1 MPTCVLGH
9 PPPTLADALHK
20 VPLLSPPAG
29 AGPATAPGCRL
40 LLSEHRSGRPLLT
53 LPLDPARPMA
63 IVSFTHSVLGTPVSD
78 RYLFKPAASSWRA
91 HLVEER
97 FEGSGYGLPHL
108 PGEGETLTREGEGW
122 RLQLDR
128 VVEPL
133 VILPLPSQLMRVRT
147 LPGAREFYWVISAP
161 GPSNCGR
168 KTARPADG
176 KPMSAH
182 QSEVDRLIEQFDP
195 ESSFRRL
202 AGLSGKIVTVLCAG
216 LSLWH
221 YYTAGFGLEN
231 EIAHRAIHLAVVLGL
246 CFLVFP
252 RQRRLPGPWEWLVS
266 LGLVAFYLYMGWGLL
281 GSITDPMPAGA
292 STVFIAALL
301 AIAGLSLPFRAFDG
315 SHTRIP
321 WRDWIFAGF
330 ASGFSLYLLV
340 FFQEIFIGRPGDHT
354 PIDLMMGVIAI
365 AMVIEATRRTMGI
378 FLPLLAIVT
387 ILYGLLGP
395 YLPGGL
401 AHRGYSLSRIVAH
414 LYKGTEGI
422 YGIPV
427 GVVATFVFH
436 FVLFGIMAQLTGLG
450 QLFVN
455 LATIA
460 AGRYSGGPAKVSV
473 VSSGLF
479 GMISG
484 SAIANTVTTGV
495 MTIPLMKKVGFSPRF
510 SGAVEASASCGGQVT
525 PPIMGA
531 AAFIMAETLGI
542 PYNQLILVAIV
553 PAALHYF
560 AILYMVH
567 LESRRLRLTG
577 MDPAQIPGLA
587 MVLRSSWHLFIPLV
601 VMVTLLLMQYTPFL
615 AAFWGIT
622 LTVACSWI
630 PKLLGPLGRNMSG
643 LAVGPRALVQGF
655 EMGAKA
661 ALGIGAACAC
671 VGFVLGITTLT
682 GMGFKFSAWVLDLSS
697 VAAQLVTSIDVF
709 SWFDLKQVTILFG
722 LLFTAAACI
731 VMGSGVP
738 TTPTYIILAAI
749 VAPALA
755 QLGVPQLATH
765 FFVFYIGVLADV
777 TPPVALAA
785 FAAAG
790 IARSEPMRTGSTAFR
805 LSMGKALVPFAF
817 VYSPALLLIDFTW
830 SAFLLAAT
838 CSIVAV
844 MGLGAA
850 YTGYFFRPIGR
861 PMFIVL
867 NLFSLSL
874 IFANP
879 VAAAVAIPVVL
890 LILFWHA
897 RNPARAVT
905 VEV

>member
-1 MPTCVLGH
+1 M
-9 PPPTLADALHK
+9 
-20 VPLLSPPAG
+20 
-29 AGPATAPGCRL
+29 
-40 LLSEHRSGRPLLT
+40 
-53 LPLDPARPMA
+53 
-63 IVSFTHSVLGTPVSD
+63 THNQ
-78 RYLFKPAASSWRA
+78 
-91 HLVEER
+91 EE
-97 FEGSGYGLPHL
+97 
-108 PGEGETLTREGEGW
+108 
-122 RLQLDR
+122 
-128 VVEPL
+128 
-133 VILPLPSQLMRVRT
+133 I
-147 LPGAREFYWVISAP
+147 
-161 GPSNCGR
+161 
-168 KTARPADG
+168 
-176 KPMSAH
+176 
-182 QSEVDRLIEQFDP
+182 DRLIEQFDP

-202 AGLSGKIVTVLCAG
+202 AGWAAKIVMIICAS
-216 LSLWH
+216 LSAWH
-221 YYTAGFGLEN
+221 FYTAGFGLHN
-231 EIAHRAIHLAVVLGL
+231 EIAHRAIHLSVVLGL

-252 RQRRLPGPWEWLVS
+252 RQKRLPGPWEWTVS
-266 LGLVAFYLYMGWGLL
+266 LGLVAFYLFMGWSLL
-281 GSITDPMPAGA
+281 EKVTDPVTDAMRYAFM
-292 STVFIAALL
+292 TVLVAT
-301 AIAGLSLPFRAFDG
+301 AGLSLPFKQFDG
-315 SHTRIP
+315 SHTQIP
-321 WRDWIFAGF
+321 WRDWVFAAL
-330 ASGFSLYLLV
+330 ASGFSLYLLI
-340 FFQEIFIGRPGDHT
+340 FFENIYIERPGQHT
-354 PIDLMMGVIAI
+354 PLDLMIGVIAI

-378 FLPLLAIVT
+378 FLPLLAIGA
-387 ILYGLLGP
+387 IFYGLLGP

-401 AHRGYSLSRIVAH
+401 SHRGYSITRIVAH

-460 AGRYSGGPAKVSV
+460 AGRFSGGPAKVSV

-510 SGAVEASASCGGQVT
+510 AGAVEASASCGGQIT

-542 PYNQLILVAIV
+542 PYNTLILVAIV
-553 PAALHYF
+553 PAMLHYF

-567 LESRRLRLTG
+567 LEAKRLKLEG
-577 MDPAQIPGLA
+577 MNPADIPSL
-587 MVLRSSWHLFIPLV
+587 MWVIRSSWHLFIPLV
-601 VMVTLLLMQYTPFL
+601 VMVTLLLMQFTPFL

-630 PKLLGPLGRNMSG
+630 PRLLGSWGKNMTG
-643 LAVGPRALVQGF
+643 LAVGPQALVQGF

-682 GMGFKFSAWVLDLSS
+682 GMGFKFSAWVIDVSEI
-697 VAAQLVTSIDVF
+697 AAQLFMTLDVF
-709 SWFDLKQVTILFG
+709 NLLELKQVTILFG

-731 VMGSGVP
+731 IMGSGVP

-755 QLGVPQLATH
+755 GLGVPQLATH
-765 FFVFYIGVLADV
+765 FFVFYYGVLADV

-790 IARSEPMRTGSTAFR
+790 IARSEPMGTGFTAFR

-817 VYSPALLLIDFTW
+817 VYSPALLFIDFTW
-830 SAFLLAAT
+830 PTFLLASA
-838 CSIVAV
+838 CAIVAV

-850 YTGYFFRPIGR
+850 YTGFVARPINGLT
-861 PMFIVL
+861 FWTLNVL
-867 NLFSLSL
+867 SLSL

-879 VAAAVAIPVVL
+879 VVAAVAIPSIL
-890 LILFWHA
+890 LILFWY
-897 RNPARAVT
+897 NKPQGG
-905 VEV
+905 

>member
-1 MPTCVLGH
+1 MNPT
-9 PPPTLADALHK
+9 TQQ
-20 VPLLSPPAG
+20 
-29 AGPATAPGCRL
+29 
-40 LLSEHRSGRPLLT
+40 E
-53 LPLDPARPMA
+53 
-63 IVSFTHSVLGTPVSD
+63 I
-78 RYLFKPAASSWRA
+78 
-91 HLVEER
+91 
-97 FEGSGYGLPHL
+97 
-108 PGEGETLTREGEGW
+108 
-122 RLQLDR
+122 
-128 VVEPL
+128 
-133 VILPLPSQLMRVRT
+133 
-147 LPGAREFYWVISAP
+147 
-161 GPSNCGR
+161 
-168 KTARPADG
+168 
-176 KPMSAH
+176 
-182 QSEVDRLIEQFDP
+182 DRLIEQFDP
-195 ESSFRRL
+195 ESTFRRL
-202 AGLSGKIVTVLCAG
+202 TGFAALFVTVVTVGLSA
-216 LSLWH
+216 WH

-252 RQRRLPGPWEWLVS
+252 RQKRLPGPWEWVS
-266 LGLVAFYLYMGWGLL
+266 SLALMAFYLLLGFGLL
-281 GSITDPMPAGA
+281 NALNDPVPLGA
-292 STVFIAALL
+292 QAVFIAVLLSVAAL
-301 AIAGLSLPFRAFDG
+301 SMPFKAYDG
-315 SHTRIP
+315 STTRIP
-321 WRDWIFAGF
+321 LRDWIFAAL

-340 FFQEIFIGRPGDHT
+340 NFQTIFIVRPGEHT
-354 PIDLMMGVIAI
+354 PIDLMVGVIAI

-387 ILYGLLGP
+387 VLYGIFGP

-401 AHRGYSLSRIVAH
+401 GHRGYSVPRVVAH

-427 GVVATFVFH
+427 GVVATYVFH

-460 AGRYSGGPAKVSV
+460 AGRFSGGPAKVSV

-510 SGAVEASASCGGQVT
+510 AGAVEASASCGGQVT

-542 PYNQLILVAIV
+542 PYNQLILAAII
-553 PAALHYF
+553 PATLHYF

-567 LESRRLRLTG
+567 LEAKRLKLQG
-577 MDPAQIPGLA
+577 MDPSEIPSLGL
-587 MVLRSSWHLFIPLV
+587 VLRTSWHLFIPLI
-601 VMVTLLLMQYTPFL
+601 VMVTLMLMQYTPFL

-630 PKLLGPLGRNMSG
+630 PKLLGERGKHMSG
-643 LAVGPRALVQGF
+643 LAVGPVALVQGF

-682 GMGFKFSAWVLDLSS
+682 GMGFKFSAWILELSGI
-697 VAAQLVTSIDVF
+697 AAQMVSAVDVF
-709 SWFDLKQVTILFG
+709 QWWELNQITILFG
-722 LLFTAAACI
+722 LLFTAGACI

-749 VAPALA
+749 VAPTLA
-755 QLGVPQLATH
+755 QLGVPQLSTH
-765 FFVFYIGVLADV
+765 FFVFYYGVLADV

-790 IARSEPMRTGSTAFR
+790 ISRGEPMRTATTAFR

-817 VYSPALLLIDFTW
+817 VYTPALLLVDFTW
-830 SAFLLAAT
+830 SAFFIGLV
-838 CSIVAV
+838 SITVAV
-844 MGLGAA
+844 IGLGAA
-850 YTGYFFRPIGR
+850 YTGYVNRPVRR
-861 PMFIVL
+861 PAFWLL

-879 VAAAVAIPVVL
+879 TMSAIAVPVVL
-890 LILFWHA
+890 FIVAWHMRPVLGA
-897 RNPARAVT
+897 PGTPLGAVAG
-905 VEV
+905 

>member
-1 MPTCVLGH
+1 
-9 PPPTLADALHK
+9 
-20 VPLLSPPAG
+20 
-29 AGPATAPGCRL
+29 
-40 LLSEHRSGRPLLT
+40 
-53 LPLDPARPMA
+53 
-63 IVSFTHSVLGTPVSD
+63 
-78 RYLFKPAASSWRA
+78 
-91 HLVEER
+91 
-97 FEGSGYGLPHL
+97 
-108 PGEGETLTREGEGW
+108 
-122 RLQLDR
+122 
-128 VVEPL
+128 
-133 VILPLPSQLMRVRT
+133 
-147 LPGAREFYWVISAP
+147 
-161 GPSNCGR
+161 
-168 KTARPADG
+168 
-176 KPMSAH
+176 MSAT
-182 QSEVDRLIEQFDP
+182 QQEIDRLIEQFDP
-195 ESSFRRL
+195 ESTFRRL
-202 AGLSGKIVTVLCAG
+202 AGVSAGIVTVIAVG
-216 LSLWH
+216 LSGWH
-221 YYTAGFGLEN
+221 YYTAGFGLHN

-252 RQRRLPGPWEWLVS
+252 RQHRLPGPWEWIAS
-266 LGLVAFYLYMGWGLL
+266 LGLVGFYLLLGLGLL
-281 GSITDPMPAGA
+281 RELNDPVPPAMQA
-292 STVFIAALL
+292 AFIGVLL
-301 AIAGLSLPFRAFDG
+301 AVAGLSLPLRAYDG
-315 SHTRIP
+315 SHQHIP
-321 WRDWIFAGF
+321 WRDWIFAF
-330 ASGFSLYLLV
+330 AAAGFSLYLLV
-340 FFQEIFIGRPGDHT
+340 FFDTIFLERPGQHT
-354 PIDLMMGVIAI
+354 PLDLMVGVIAI
-365 AMVIEATRRTMGI
+365 VMVIEATRRTMGI
-378 FLPLLAIVT
+378 FLPLLAIATV
-387 ILYGLLGP
+387 LYGLFGP

-401 AHRGYSLSRIVAH
+401 AHRGYSVPRIVAH

-460 AGRYSGGPAKVSV
+460 AGRFAGGPAKVSV

-510 SGAVEASASCGGQVT
+510 AGAVEASASCGGQIT

-553 PAALHYF
+553 PAALHYT

-567 LESRRLRLTG
+567 LEAKRLELAG
-577 MDPAQIPGLA
+577 MDPAEIPSIGL
-587 MVLRSSWHLFIPLV
+587 VLRSSWHLFIPLV

-630 PKLLGPLGRNMSG
+630 PKLLGPLGRGMVG
-643 LAVGPRALVQGF
+643 IAVGPRALVQGF
-655 EMGAKA
+655 EMGAKS

-682 GMGFKFSAWVLDLSS
+682 GMGFKFSAWILDLSGI
-697 VAAQLVTSIDVF
+697 AALGIKAFDVF
-709 SWFDLKQVTILFG
+709 GWFELQPLTVLFG

-765 FFVFYIGVLADV
+765 FFVFYFGVLADV

-790 IARSEPMRTGSTAFR
+790 IARSEPMRTGATAFR

-817 VYSPALLLIDFTW
+817 VYTPALLFIDFAW
-830 SAFLLAAT
+830 APFLIALA
-838 CSIVAV
+838 SIVIAIL
-844 MGLGAA
+844 GLGAA
-850 YTGYFFRPIGR
+850 YTGALARPFRMPA
-861 PMFIVL
+861 FVVL
-867 NLFSLSL
+867 NIASLALVFAHPMVSL
-874 IFANP
+874 VAGALVLGLLAWHMRPLPGP
-879 VAAAVAIPVVL
+879 VSA
-890 LILFWHA
+890 
-897 RNPARAVT
+897 
-905 VEV
+905 

>member
-1 MPTCVLGH
+1 M
-9 PPPTLADALHK
+9 
-20 VPLLSPPAG
+20 
-29 AGPATAPGCRL
+29 
-40 LLSEHRSGRPLLT
+40 
-53 LPLDPARPMA
+53 
-63 IVSFTHSVLGTPVSD
+63 
-78 RYLFKPAASSWRA
+78 
-91 HLVEER
+91 
-97 FEGSGYGLPHL
+97 
-108 PGEGETLTREGEGW
+108 
-122 RLQLDR
+122 
-128 VVEPL
+128 
-133 VILPLPSQLMRVRT
+133 
-147 LPGAREFYWVISAP
+147 ISA
-161 GPSNCGR
+161 
-168 KTARPADG
+168 T
-176 KPMSAH
+176 
-182 QSEVDRLIEQFDP
+182 QQEIDRLIAQFDP

-202 AGLSGKIVTVLCAG
+202 AGAAAGFVTLVAVALS
-216 LSLWH
+216 SWH
-221 YYTAGFGLEN
+221 YYTAGFGLRN
-231 EIAHRAIHLAVVLGL
+231 EIAHRAIHLTIVLGL

-252 RQRRLPGPWEWLVS
+252 RQKRLPGPWEWIVS
-266 LGLVAFYLYMGWGLL
+266 LGLAACYLVLGFSLLKSLNDPVPLAAQLAF
-281 GSITDPMPAGA
+281 I
-292 STVFIAALL
+292 VVLL
-301 AIAGLSLPFRAFDG
+301 AIAGLSLPLRAYDG
-315 SHTRIP
+315 SHRHIP
-321 WRDWIFAGF
+321 LRDWIFA
-330 ASGFSLYLLV
+330 ALAAGFSFYLLL
-340 FFQEIFIGRPGDHT
+340 FFDTIFLQRPGTHT

-387 ILYGLLGP
+387 VLYGIFGP
-395 YLPGGL
+395 YLPGDL
-401 AHRGYSLSRIVAH
+401 AHRGYSVARVVAH

-436 FVLFGIMAQLTGLG
+436 FVLFGVMAQLTGLG

-460 AGRYSGGPAKVSV
+460 AGRFAGGPAKVSV
-473 VSSGLF
+473 VASGLF

-510 SGAVEASASCGGQVT
+510 AGAVEASASCGGQVT

-531 AAFIMAETLGI
+531 AAFVMAETLGI

-567 LESRRLRLTG
+567 LEARRLKLAG
-577 MDPAQIPGLA
+577 MEPSEIPSLA
-587 MVLRSSWHLFIPLV
+587 LVMRSSWHLFIPLI
-601 VMVTLLLMQYTPFL
+601 VMVTLLLLQYTPFL

-630 PKLLGPLGRNMSG
+630 PRLLGPLGRRMTG
-643 LAVGPRALVQGF
+643 LAVTPRALVQGF
-655 EMGAKA
+655 EMGAKS

-682 GMGFKFSAWVLDLSS
+682 GMGFKFTAWVLDLSG
-697 VAAQLVTSIDVF
+697 VAAQMVSALDVMQ
-709 SWFDLKQVTILFG
+709 WFELKQVTIFFG

-755 QLGVPQLATH
+755 QLGVPQLSTH
-765 FFVFYIGVLADV
+765 FFVFYFGVLADV

-790 IARSEPMRTGSTAFR
+790 IARSEPMRTGMTAFR

-817 VYSPALLLIDFTW
+817 VYTPALLFIDFTW
-830 SAFLLAAT
+830 SQFLIALLS
-838 CSIVAV
+838 SIVAV

-850 YTGYFFRPIGR
+850 YTGQVLRPIGWIA
-861 PMFIVL
+861 FVLL
-867 NLFSLSL
+867 NLLSLSL
-874 IFANP
+874 VFGNLTVLI
-879 VAAAVAIPVVL
+879 VAAPMVLAIL
-890 LILFWHA
+890 AWHA
-897 RNPARAVT
+897 RAEPVRIKAA
-905 VEV
+905 

>member
-1 MPTCVLGH
+1 MN
-9 PPPTLADALHK
+9 AQ
-20 VPLLSPPAG
+20 
-29 AGPATAPGCRL
+29 RQ
-40 LLSEHRSGRPLLT
+40 E
-53 LPLDPARPMA
+53 
-63 IVSFTHSVLGTPVSD
+63 
-78 RYLFKPAASSWRA
+78 
-91 HLVEER
+91 
-97 FEGSGYGLPHL
+97 
-108 PGEGETLTREGEGW
+108 
-122 RLQLDR
+122 LDR
-128 VVEPL
+128 
-133 VILPLPSQLMRVRT
+133 
-147 LPGAREFYWVISAP
+147 REI
-161 GPSNCGR
+161 
-168 KTARPADG
+168 
-176 KPMSAH
+176 
-182 QSEVDRLIEQFDP
+182 DRLIEQFDP

-202 AGLSGKIVTVLCAG
+202 GGRAGLFVTVLAVA
-216 LSLWH
+216 LSSWH
-221 YYTAGFGLEN
+221 YYTAGFGLRN
-231 EIAHRAIHLAVVLGL
+231 EIAHRAIHLTVVLAL

-252 RQRRLPGPWEWLVS
+252 RPRRMGGPWEWIVS
-266 LGLVAFYLYMGWGLL
+266 IGLAAFYLALGWGLL
-281 GSITDPMPAGA
+281 QSVADAVPRGA
-292 STVFIAALL
+292 RFAFGAVLL
-301 AIAGLSLPFRAFDG
+301 AIAGLSLPLRAYDG
-315 SHTRIP
+315 SRTHIP
-321 WRDWIFAGF
+321 LRDWVFAALA
-330 ASGFSLYLLV
+330 ASFSLYLLV
-340 FFQEIFIGRPGDHT
+340 FFDTIFLQRPGEHT
-354 PIDLMMGVIAI
+354 PVDLMMGVIAI
-365 AMVIEATRRTMGI
+365 AMVVEATRRTMGI
-378 FLPLLAIVT
+378 FLPLLAIATV
-387 ILYGLLGP
+387 LYGIFGP

-401 AHRGYSLSRIVAH
+401 AHRGYSVPRVVAH

-460 AGRYSGGPAKVSV
+460 AGRFAGGPAKVSV

-495 MTIPLMKKVGFSPRF
+495 MTIPLMKKVGFTPRF
-510 SGAVEASASCGGQVT
+510 AGAVEASASCGGQVT

-542 PYNQLILVAIV
+542 PYNQLILVAVV

-567 LESRRLRLTG
+567 LEARRLKLSG
-577 MDPAQIPGLA
+577 MDPKEIPSL
-587 MVLRSSWHLFIPLV
+587 MLVLRSSWHLFIPLV

-630 PKLLGPLGRNMSG
+630 PRLIGPWGRGMTG
-643 LAVGPRALVQGF
+643 LAIGPRGLVQGF

-682 GMGFKFSAWVLDLSS
+682 GMGFKFSAWVLDLSG
-697 VAAQLVTSIDVF
+697 VFAHAVTAVDVF
-709 SWFDLKQVTILFG
+709 GWFELKQVTILFG

-731 VMGSGVP
+731 VMGAGVP

-749 VAPALA
+749 VAPALF

-765 FFVFYIGVLADV
+765 FFVFYYGVLADV

-790 IARSEPMRTGSTAFR
+790 IARSEPMRTGVTAFR

-817 VYSPALLLIDFTW
+817 VYSPALLLIQFEW
-830 SAFLLAAT
+830 PEFLLAAA
-838 CSIVAV
+838 SAIVAV

-850 YTGYFFRPIGR
+850 YTGHVGRRIGWLA
-861 PMFIVL
+861 FVALNVL
-867 NLFSLSL
+867 SVSL

-879 VAAAVAIPVVL
+879 VASAIGIPLVL
-890 LILFWHA
+890 LILWWHRGA
-897 RNPARAVT
+897 GVPERTAAAWPS
-905 VEV
+905 

>member
-1 MPTCVLGH
+1 
-9 PPPTLADALHK
+9 
-20 VPLLSPPAG
+20 
-29 AGPATAPGCRL
+29 
-40 LLSEHRSGRPLLT
+40 
-53 LPLDPARPMA
+53 
-63 IVSFTHSVLGTPVSD
+63 
-78 RYLFKPAASSWRA
+78 
-91 HLVEER
+91 
-97 FEGSGYGLPHL
+97 
-108 PGEGETLTREGEGW
+108 
-122 RLQLDR
+122 
-128 VVEPL
+128 
-133 VILPLPSQLMRVRT
+133 
-147 LPGAREFYWVISAP
+147 
-161 GPSNCGR
+161 
-168 KTARPADG
+168 
-176 KPMSAH
+176 MSATN
-182 QSEVDRLIEQFDP
+182 QQEIDRLIEQFDP

-202 AGLSGKIVTVLCAG
+202 AGFAALFVTVMTVG
-216 LSLWH
+216 LSAWH

-231 EIAHRAIHLAVVLGL
+231 EIAHRAIHLTVVLGL

-252 RQRRLPGPWEWLVS
+252 RQKRLPGPWEWISSLV
-266 LGLVAFYLYMGWGLL
+266 LIAFYLMLGFRLL
-281 GSITDPMPAGA
+281 AAISDPIPPMAQGI
-292 STVFIAALL
+292 FIAVLL
-301 AIAGLSLPFRAFDG
+301 SIAGLSLPFKAFDG

-321 WRDWIFAGF
+321 IRDWIFAAL

-340 FFQEIFIGRPGDHT
+340 NFQHIFIERPGEHT
-354 PIDLMMGVIAI
+354 PIDLMVGVIAI

-387 ILYGLLGP
+387 VLYGIFGP

-401 AHRGYSLSRIVAH
+401 GHRGYSVPRVVAH

-436 FVLFGIMAQLTGLG
+436 FVLIGIMAQLTGLG

-460 AGRYSGGPAKVSV
+460 AGRFSGGPAKVSV

-484 SAIANTVTTGV
+484 SPIANTVTTGV

-510 SGAVEASASCGGQVT
+510 AGAVEASASCGGQVT

-542 PYNQLILVAIV
+542 PYNQLILVAII

-567 LESRRLRLTG
+567 LEAKRLKLSG
-577 MDPAQIPGLA
+577 MPASEIPSLA
-587 MVLRSSWHLFIPLV
+587 LILRTSWHLFIPLV

-630 PKLLGPLGRNMSG
+630 PKLFGSHGKRMTG
-643 LAVGPRALVQGF
+643 LTVGPSALVQGF

-682 GMGFKFSAWVLDLSS
+682 GMGFKFSAWILDLSGI
-697 VAAQLVTSIDVF
+697 AAQMVSSIDVF
-709 SWFDLKQVTILFG
+709 QWWSLNQITILFG
-722 LLFTAAACI
+722 LFFTAGACI

-765 FFVFYIGVLADV
+765 FFVFYYGVLADV

-790 IARSEPMRTGSTAFR
+790 IARSEPMRTGATAFR

-817 VYSPALLLIDFTW
+817 VYSPVLLLIDFTW
-830 SAFLLAAT
+830 SGFLIALV
-838 CSIVAV
+838 SVVVAV
-844 MGLGAA
+844 VGLGAA
-850 YTGYFFRPIGR
+850 YTGFIRRPIGR
-861 PMFIVL
+861 MGFLLL
-867 NLFSLSL
+867 NVFSLSL
-874 IFANP
+874 VFANP
-879 VAAAVAIPVVL
+879 TMSAIAVPVVL
-890 LILFWHA
+890 LIVAWYA
-897 RNPARAVT
+897 RPLPGVALGDASA
-905 VEV
+905 

>member
-1 MPTCVLGH
+1 M
-9 PPPTLADALHK
+9 
-20 VPLLSPPAG
+20 
-29 AGPATAPGCRL
+29 
-40 LLSEHRSGRPLLT
+40 
-53 LPLDPARPMA
+53 
-63 IVSFTHSVLGTPVSD
+63 
-78 RYLFKPAASSWRA
+78 
-91 HLVEER
+91 
-97 FEGSGYGLPHL
+97 
-108 PGEGETLTREGEGW
+108 
-122 RLQLDR
+122 
-128 VVEPL
+128 
-133 VILPLPSQLMRVRT
+133 
-147 LPGAREFYWVISAP
+147 ISA
-161 GPSNCGR
+161 
-168 KTARPADG
+168 T
-176 KPMSAH
+176 
-182 QSEVDRLIEQFDP
+182 QLEIDRLIAQFDP

-202 AGLSGKIVTVLCAG
+202 AGVAAGFVTLVAVALS
-216 LSLWH
+216 SWH
-221 YYTAGFGLEN
+221 YYTAGFGLRN
-231 EIAHRAIHLAVVLGL
+231 EIAHRAIHLTIVLGL

-252 RQRRLPGPWEWLVS
+252 RQKRLPGPWEWIVS
-266 LGLVAFYLYMGWGLL
+266 LGLAACYLVLGFSLLKSLNDPVPLAAQLAF
-281 GSITDPMPAGA
+281 I
-292 STVFIAALL
+292 VVLL
-301 AIAGLSLPFRAFDG
+301 AIAGLSLPLRAYDG
-315 SHTRIP
+315 SHRHIP
-321 WRDWIFAGF
+321 LRDWIFA
-330 ASGFSLYLLV
+330 ALAAGFSFYLLL
-340 FFQEIFIGRPGDHT
+340 FFDSIFLQRPGTHT

-387 ILYGLLGP
+387 VLYGIFGP
-395 YLPGGL
+395 YLPGDL
-401 AHRGYSLSRIVAH
+401 AHRGYSVARVVAH

-436 FVLFGIMAQLTGLG
+436 FVLFGVMAQLTGLG

-460 AGRYSGGPAKVSV
+460 AGRFAGGPAKVSV
-473 VSSGLF
+473 VASGLF

-510 SGAVEASASCGGQVT
+510 AGAVEASASCGGQVT

-567 LESRRLRLTG
+567 LEARRLKLAG
-577 MDPAQIPGLA
+577 MEPSEIPSLGL
-587 MVLRSSWHLFIPLV
+587 VLRSSWHLFIPLI
-601 VMVTLLLMQYTPFL
+601 VMVTLLLLQYTPFL

-630 PKLLGPLGRNMSG
+630 PRLLGPLGRRMSG
-643 LAVGPRALVQGF
+643 MAVTPQALIQGF
-655 EMGAKA
+655 EMGAKS

-682 GMGFKFSAWVLDLSS
+682 GMGFKFSAWVLDLSG
-697 VAAQLVTSIDVF
+697 VAAQMVSALDVMQ
-709 SWFDLKQVTILFG
+709 WFELKQVTIFFG

-755 QLGVPQLATH
+755 QLGVPQLSTH
-765 FFVFYIGVLADV
+765 FFVFYFGVLADV

-790 IARSEPMRTGSTAFR
+790 IARSEPMRTGMTAFR

-817 VYSPALLLIDFTW
+817 VYTPALLFIDFTW
-830 SAFLLAAT
+830 SQFLIALIS
-838 CSIVAV
+838 SIVAV

-850 YTGYFFRPIGR
+850 YTGQVIRPIGWIA
-861 PMFIVL
+861 FVLL
-867 NLFSLSL
+867 NLLSLSL
-874 IFANP
+874 VFGNLTVLI
-879 VAAAVAIPVVL
+879 VAAPMVLAIL
-890 LILFWHA
+890 AWHA
-897 RNPARAVT
+897 RAEPVRVKAA
-905 VEV
+905 

>member
-1 MPTCVLGH
+1 
-9 PPPTLADALHK
+9 
-20 VPLLSPPAG
+20 
-29 AGPATAPGCRL
+29 
-40 LLSEHRSGRPLLT
+40 
-53 LPLDPARPMA
+53 
-63 IVSFTHSVLGTPVSD
+63 
-78 RYLFKPAASSWRA
+78 
-91 HLVEER
+91 
-97 FEGSGYGLPHL
+97 
-108 PGEGETLTREGEGW
+108 
-122 RLQLDR
+122 
-128 VVEPL
+128 
-133 VILPLPSQLMRVRT
+133 
-147 LPGAREFYWVISAP
+147 
-161 GPSNCGR
+161 
-168 KTARPADG
+168 
-176 KPMSAH
+176 MSANS
-182 QSEVDRLIEQFDP
+182 QEIDRLIEQFDP
-195 ESSFRRL
+195 ESTFRRL
-202 AGLSGKIVTVLCAG
+202 AGFSAGLVTLIAFALSG
-216 LSLWH
+216 WH

-231 EIAHRAIHLAVVLGL
+231 EIAHRAIHLSVVLGL

-252 RQRRLPGPWEWLVS
+252 RQRRLPGPWEWLVCA
-266 LGLVAFYLYMGWGLL
+266 GLAGFYLVLGWSLL
-281 GSITDPMPAGA
+281 QALNDPVPLPMR
-292 STVFIAALL
+292 AAFMAVLL
-301 AIAGLSLPFRAFDG
+301 AIAGLSLPFKAYDG
-315 SHTRIP
+315 SHRHIP
-321 WRDWIFAGF
+321 WRDWIFAAL
-330 ASGFSLYLLV
+330 ASGFSLYLLL
-340 FFQEIFIGRPGDHT
+340 FFDSIFLERPGEHT
-354 PIDLMMGVIAI
+354 PLDLMVGVIAI

-378 FLPLLAIVT
+378 FLPLLAIATV
-387 ILYGLLGP
+387 LYGIFGP

-401 AHRGYSLSRIVAH
+401 AHRGYSVPRVVAH

-460 AGRYSGGPAKVSV
+460 AGRFAGGPAKVSV

-510 SGAVEASASCGGQVT
+510 AGAVEASASCGGQVT

-542 PYNQLILVAIV
+542 PYNQLILVAVI
-553 PAALHYF
+553 PATLHYF
-560 AILYMVH
+560 AILFMVH
-567 LESRRLRLTG
+567 LEARRLKLAG
-577 MDPAQIPGLA
+577 MDPAEIPSLVK
-587 MVLRSSWHLFIPLV
+587 VLKSSWHLFIPLV

-630 PKLLGPLGRNMSG
+630 PRLLGPLGHGMTG
-643 LAVGPRALVQGF
+643 MAITPGTLVRGF
-655 EMGAKA
+655 EMGAKS

-671 VGFVLGITTLT
+671 VGFVLGVTTLT
-682 GMGFKFSAWVLDLSS
+682 GMGFKFAGWIVDVSS
-697 VAAQLVTSIDVF
+697 VAAQALSLLDHF
-709 SWFDLKQVTILFG
+709 QWFAVNDLTILFG

-731 VMGSGVP
+731 VMGAGVP

-765 FFVFYIGVLADV
+765 FFVFYFGVLADV

-790 IARSEPMRTGSTAFR
+790 IARSEPMRTGMTAFR

-817 VYSPALLLIDFTW
+817 VYTPALLLVDFTW
-830 SAFLLAAT
+830 PQFL
-838 CSIVAV
+838 VAV
-844 MGLGAA
+844 VSCVVAIMGLGAA
-850 YTGYFFRPIGR
+850 YTGQFGRPIR
-861 PMFIVL
+861 APAFLAL
-867 NLFSLSL
+867 NALSVAL

-879 VAAAVAIPVVL
+879 TASAVAAPLLLAVLA
-890 LILFWHA
+890 WHA
-897 RNPARAVT
+897 RGGALTGHGAAAR
-905 VEV
+905 

>member
-1 MPTCVLGH
+1 MT
-9 PPPTLADALHK
+9 T
-20 VPLLSPPAG
+20 
-29 AGPATAPGCRL
+29 
-40 LLSEHRSGRPLLT
+40 
-53 LPLDPARPMA
+53 
-63 IVSFTHSVLGTPVSD
+63 
-78 RYLFKPAASSWRA
+78 
-91 HLVEER
+91 
-97 FEGSGYGLPHL
+97 
-108 PGEGETLTREGEGW
+108 
-122 RLQLDR
+122 
-128 VVEPL
+128 
-133 VILPLPSQLMRVRT
+133 SQ
-147 LPGAREFYWVISAP
+147 
-161 GPSNCGR
+161 
-168 KTARPADG
+168 K
-176 KPMSAH
+176 
-182 QSEVDRLIEQFDP
+182 EVDRLIAQFDP
-195 ESSFRRL
+195 ESSFRQL
-202 AGLSGKIVTVLCAG
+202 AGWSAKVVLVLCAG
-216 LSLWH
+216 LSAWH

-252 RQRRLPGPWEWLVS
+252 RQRRMPGPWEWTVS
-266 LGLVAFYLYMGWGLL
+266 LGLATFYLFMGWGLL
-281 GSITDPMPAGA
+281 DKITDPLPDAMRYTFMA
-292 STVFIAALL
+292 VLVAL
-301 AIAGLSLPFRAFDG
+301 AGLSLPFKRFDG
-315 SHTRIP
+315 SHTHIP
-321 WRDWIFAGF
+321 LRDWVFAAL
-330 ASGFSLYLLV
+330 ASGFSLYLVV
-340 FFQEIFIGRPGDHT
+340 FFEHIYIERPGQHT
-354 PIDLMMGVIAI
+354 PLDLMMGVIAI

-378 FLPLLAIVT
+378 FLPLLAVGAVF
-387 ILYGLLGP
+387 YGLLGP

-401 AHRGYSLSRIVAH
+401 SHRGYSVARIVAH

-460 AGRYSGGPAKVSV
+460 AGRFSGGPAKVSV

-484 SAIANTVTTGV
+484 SPIANTVTTGV

-510 SGAVEASASCGGQVT
+510 AGGVEASASCGGQVT

-542 PYNQLILVAIV
+542 PYSQLILVAIV
-553 PAALHYF
+553 PASLHYF

-567 LESRRLRLTG
+567 LEAKRLKLRG
-577 MDPAQIPGLA
+577 MDPAEIPSLVW
-587 MVLRSSWHLFIPLV
+587 VLTSSWHLFIPLV

-630 PKLLGPLGRNMSG
+630 PPLLGRFGKNMMG
-643 LAVGPRALVQGF
+643 MAVGPRALVQGF

-682 GMGFKFSAWVLDLSS
+682 GMGFKFSAWVIDVSG
-697 VAAQLVTSIDVF
+697 VAAQMLIVLDVF
-709 SWFDLKQVTILFG
+709 NWFDVKQLTILFG
-722 LLFTAAACI
+722 LLFTAIACI
-731 VMGSGVP
+731 IMGAGVP

-755 QLGVPQLATH
+755 GLGVPQLATH
-765 FFVFYIGVLADV
+765 FFVFYFGVLADV

-790 IARSEPMRTGSTAFR
+790 IARSEPMRTGMTAFR

-817 VYSPALLLIDFTW
+817 VYTPALLLIDFTW
-830 SAFLLAAT
+830 SAFLLGSACAL
-838 CSIVAV
+838 VAV

-850 YTGYFFRPIGR
+850 YTGYVARPIDR
-861 PMFIVL
+861 PAFWLL
-867 NLFSLSL
+867 NLLSLSL
-874 IFANP
+874 IFGNAV
-879 VAAAVAIPVVL
+879 VASVAIPGVL
-890 LILFWHA
+890 LILFWHSRPGSDTNINVNNDRSA
-897 RNPARAVT
+897 L
-905 VEV
+905 

>member
-1 MPTCVLGH
+1 M
-9 PPPTLADALHK
+9 
-20 VPLLSPPAG
+20 
-29 AGPATAPGCRL
+29 
-40 LLSEHRSGRPLLT
+40 
-53 LPLDPARPMA
+53 
-63 IVSFTHSVLGTPVSD
+63 THNQ
-78 RYLFKPAASSWRA
+78 
-91 HLVEER
+91 EE
-97 FEGSGYGLPHL
+97 
-108 PGEGETLTREGEGW
+108 
-122 RLQLDR
+122 
-128 VVEPL
+128 
-133 VILPLPSQLMRVRT
+133 I
-147 LPGAREFYWVISAP
+147 
-161 GPSNCGR
+161 
-168 KTARPADG
+168 
-176 KPMSAH
+176 
-182 QSEVDRLIEQFDP
+182 DRLIEQFDP

-202 AGLSGKIVTVLCAG
+202 AGSAAKIVTVICAS
-216 LSLWH
+216 LSAWH
-221 YYTAGFGLEN
+221 FYTAGFGLHN
-231 EIAHRAIHLAVVLGL
+231 EIAHRAIHLSVVLGL

-252 RQRRLPGPWEWLVS
+252 RQKRLPGPWEWTVS
-266 LGLVAFYLYMGWGLL
+266 LGLVAFYLFMGWSLL
-281 GSITDPMPAGA
+281 EKVTDPVPDAMRYAFM
-292 STVFIAALL
+292 TVLVAM
-301 AIAGLSLPFRAFDG
+301 AGLSLPFKQFDG
-315 SHTRIP
+315 SHKHIP
-321 WRDWIFAGF
+321 WRDWVFAAL
-330 ASGFSLYLLV
+330 ASGFSLYLLI
-340 FFQEIFIGRPGDHT
+340 FFENIYIERPGQHT
-354 PIDLMMGVIAI
+354 PLDLMIGVIAI

-378 FLPLLAIVT
+378 FLPLLAIGA
-387 ILYGLLGP
+387 IFYGLLGP

-401 AHRGYSLSRIVAH
+401 SHRGYSITRIVAH

-460 AGRYSGGPAKVSV
+460 AGRFSGGPAKVSV

-510 SGAVEASASCGGQVT
+510 AGAVEASASCGGQIT

-542 PYNQLILVAIV
+542 PYNTLILVAIV
-553 PAALHYF
+553 PAMLHYF

-567 LESRRLRLTG
+567 LEAKRLKLEG
-577 MDPAQIPGLA
+577 MNPADIPSL
-587 MVLRSSWHLFIPLV
+587 MWVIRSSWHLFIPLV
-601 VMVTLLLMQYTPFL
+601 VMVTLLLMQFTPFL

-630 PKLLGPLGRNMSG
+630 PRLLGSWGKNMTG
-643 LAVGPRALVQGF
+643 LAVGPQALVQGF

-682 GMGFKFSAWVLDLSS
+682 GMGFKFSAWVIDVSEI
-697 VAAQLVTSIDVF
+697 AAQLFMTLDVF
-709 SWFDLKQVTILFG
+709 NLLELKQVTILFG

-731 VMGSGVP
+731 IMGSGVP

-755 QLGVPQLATH
+755 GLGVPQLATH
-765 FFVFYIGVLADV
+765 FFVFYYGVLADV

-790 IARSEPMRTGSTAFR
+790 IARSEPMGTGFTAFR

-817 VYSPALLLIDFTW
+817 VYSPALLFIDFTW
-830 SAFLLAAT
+830 PTFLLASA
-838 CSIVAV
+838 CAIVAV

-850 YTGYFFRPIGR
+850 YTGFVARPINGLT
-861 PMFIVL
+861 FWTLNVL
-867 NLFSLSL
+867 SLSL

-879 VAAAVAIPVVL
+879 VVAAVAIPSIL
-890 LILFWHA
+890 LILFWY
-897 RNPARAVT
+897 NKPQSG
-905 VEV
+905 